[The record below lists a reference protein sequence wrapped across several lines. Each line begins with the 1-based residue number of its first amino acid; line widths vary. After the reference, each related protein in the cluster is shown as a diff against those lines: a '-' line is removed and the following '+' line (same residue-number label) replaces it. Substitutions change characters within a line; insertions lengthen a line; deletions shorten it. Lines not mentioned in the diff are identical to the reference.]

1 MKLSELYT
9 KLDLVPLNVSDDD
22 RNVDGVYCGD
32 LLSWVMTR
40 LSQNFAWVTIMSNI
54 NSIAVASLSDAS
66 CIIFTENADVSEDV
80 INRAKEQNINV
91 FKTSKSTFDIS
102 YMIGKMLY
110 AE

>member
-22 RNVDGVYCGD
+22 RSVDGVYCGD

-54 NSIAVASLSDAS
+54 NSIAVASLSDA
-66 CIIFTENADVSEDV
+66 DVSEDV

>member
-22 RNVDGVYCGD
+22 RSVEGVYCGD

>member
-22 RNVDGVYCGD
+22 RSVDGVYCGD

-54 NSIAVASLSDAS
+54 NSIAVATLSDAS

>member
-22 RNVDGVYCGD
+22 RSVDGVYCGD
-32 LLSWVMTR
+32 LLSWVMSR

-80 INRAKEQNINV
+80 INRAKEQNVNV

>member
-22 RNVDGVYCGD
+22 RSVDGVYCGD

-80 INRAKEQNINV
+80 INRAKEQNVNV

>member
-9 KLDLVPLNVSDDD
+9 KLDLVPLNVCEDD

-40 LSQNFAWVTIMSNI
+40 LSAGFAWITIMSNI
-54 NSIAVASLSDAS
+54 NSVAVASLSDAS
-66 CIIFTENADVSEDV
+66 CIIFTENAEVSDEV
-80 INRAKEQNINV
+80 IKKAKEQNINI

-102 YMIGKMLY
+102 FLIGKMLY

>member
-22 RNVDGVYCGD
+22 RSVDGAYCGD

-80 INRAKEQNINV
+80 INRAKEQNVNV

>member
-22 RNVDGVYCGD
+22 RSVDGVYCGD